1 MANIPIWPGSSSFA
15 AVSASYYNTPSTGSS
30 PTPFGFYDND
40 AAFKTDANKVA
51 NFCARRLG
59 FPIENVE
66 LQDLNF
72 WTAFEEAVTVY
83 GNELYAYQVR
93 ENMLNIEGLPI
104 STPPLNNTQITP
116 NMGNI
121 IRISEQYGEEAGVGG
136 NTNWYSGSVILTA
149 SIQDYDLDVWA
160 QQNGITGSDLEI
172 QRVFYQGVPASA
184 TYYYGGGIGL
194 GAGWGGFFGALGGV
208 AGYGAANNYL
218 VTPLSYN
225 VAAIQEVE
233 LGNDILFSAYSF
245 QLINNKLRIYPVPT
259 DGDTGAHYWFQYLLK
274 SERLENSLA
283 SGSGVSGS
291 GLITNVSN
299 APYANP
305 VYAQIN
311 SIGRAWIFEYTL
323 ALSKEMLGY
332 VRNKYS
338 QIPIPGAEVT
348 LNGDTLTASAQTT
361 KDALITRLREYF
373 DQTSR
378 QSMLERRAA
387 EADFSQN
394 ELNKTP
400 MTIFIG

>member
-1 MANIPIWPGSSSFA
+1 
-15 AVSASYYNTPSTGSS
+15 
-30 PTPFGFYDND
+30 
-40 AAFKTDANKVA
+40 
-51 NFCARRLG
+51 
-59 FPIENVE
+59 
-66 LQDLNF
+66 
-72 WTAFEEAVTVY
+72 
-83 GNELYAYQVR
+83 
-93 ENMLNIEGLPI
+93 
-104 STPPLNNTQITP
+104 
-116 NMGNI
+116 MGNI

-160 QQNGITGSDLEI
+160 QQNGISGSNLEI
-172 QRVFYQGVPASA
+172 KRVFYQGVPASA

-208 AGYGAANNYL
+208 SGYGAANNYL
-218 VTPLSYN
+218 VTPLAYN

-233 LGNDILFSAYSF
+233 LGNDILFSAYTF
-245 QLINNKLRIYPVPT
+245 QIINNKLRIFPVPT
-259 DGDTGAHYWFQYLLK
+259 DGDTGTHYWFQYLLK
-274 SERLENSLA
+274 DERLENSLT
-283 SGSGVSGS
+283 SGSGDLGA
-291 GLITNVSN
+291 GLVTNVSN
-299 APYANP
+299 VPYANP
-305 VYAQIN
+305 NYNQIN

-323 ALSKEMLGY
+323 ALCKEMLGY

-348 LNGDTLTASAQTT
+348 LNGDTLTASAATD
-361 KDALITRLREYF
+361 KEALITRLREYL

-387 EADFSQN
+387 ESDFSQN

>member
-40 AAFKTDANKVA
+40 SDFKTDANKVA
-51 NFCARRLG
+51 NFCSRRLG
-59 FPIENVE
+59 YPIENVE

-72 WTAFEEAVTVY
+72 WTAFEEATTVY

-93 ENMLNIEGLPI
+93 ENMLNLEGLPI
-104 STPPLNNTQITP
+104 TTPVLNNTQITP

-149 SIQDYDLDVWA
+149 SIQDYDLDEWA
-160 QQNGITGSDLEI
+160 RQNGISGSNLEI
-172 QRVFYQGVPASA
+172 KRVFYQGVPASA

-208 AGYGAANNYL
+208 SGYGAANNYL
-218 VTPLSYN
+218 VTPLAYN

-233 LGNDILFSAYSF
+233 LGNDILFSAYTF
-245 QLINNKLRIYPVPT
+245 QIINNKLRIFPVPT
-259 DGDTGAHYWFQYLLK
+259 DGDTGTHYWFQYLLK
-274 SERLENSLA
+274 DERLENSLA
-283 SGSGVSGS
+283 SGSGANGA
-291 GLITNVSN
+291 GLVTNVSN
-299 APYANP
+299 VPYGNP
-305 VYAQIN
+305 IYSQIN

-323 ALSKEMLGY
+323 ALCKEMLGY

-348 LNGDTLTASAQTT
+348 LNGDTLTASAATD
-361 KDALITRLREYF
+361 KEALIVRLREYL

-378 QSMLERRAA
+378 QSMLERRAS
-387 EADFSQN
+387 ESDFSQN

-400 MTIFIG
+400 MTIYIG

>member
-1 MANIPIWPGSSSFA
+1 
-15 AVSASYYNTPSTGSS
+15 
-30 PTPFGFYDND
+30 
-40 AAFKTDANKVA
+40 
-51 NFCARRLG
+51 
-59 FPIENVE
+59 
-66 LQDLNF
+66 
-72 WTAFEEAVTVY
+72 
-83 GNELYAYQVR
+83 
-93 ENMLNIEGLPI
+93 MLNLEGLPI
-104 STPPLNNTQITP
+104 TTPVLNNTQITP

-149 SIQDYDLDVWA
+149 SIQDYDLDEWA
-160 QQNGITGSDLEI
+160 RQNGISGSNLEI
-172 QRVFYQGVPASA
+172 KRVFYQGVPASA

-208 AGYGAANNYL
+208 SGYGAANNYL

-233 LGNDILFSAYSF
+233 LGNDILFSAYTF
-245 QLINNKLRIYPVPT
+245 QIINNKLRIFPVPT
-259 DGDTGAHYWFQYLLK
+259 DGDTGTHYWFQYLLK
-274 SERLENSLA
+274 DERLENSLA

-291 GLITNVSN
+291 GLVTNVSN
-299 APYANP
+299 VPYGNP
-305 VYAQIN
+305 IYSQIN

-323 ALSKEMLGY
+323 ALCKEMLGY

-348 LNGDTLTASAQTT
+348 LNGDTLTASAATD
-361 KDALITRLREYF
+361 KEALIVRLREYL

-378 QSMLERRAA
+378 QSMLERRAS
-387 EADFSQN
+387 ESDFSQN

-400 MTIFIG
+400 MTIYIG

>member
-1 MANIPIWPGSSSFA
+1 MANIPIYDGNPVW
-15 AVSASYYNTPSTGSS
+15 S
-30 PTPFGFYDND
+30 PTYVPFGFYNSDLEFQQD
-40 AAFKTDANKVA
+40 AVKVA
-51 NFCARRLG
+51 KFCAQRLG
-59 FPIENVE
+59 WPIENVE
-66 LQDLNF
+66 LQDANF
-72 WTAFEEAVTVY
+72 FTAFEEAVTVY

-93 ENMLNIEGLPI
+93 ENMLNLEGLPVT
-104 STPPLNNTQITP
+104 TPALNNTQITP
-116 NMGNI
+116 NMGNV
-121 IRISEQYGEEAGVGG
+121 IRISEQYGSEAGVGG
-136 NTNWYSGSVILTA
+136 NVNWYSGSVILTA
-149 SIQDYDLDVWA
+149 SVQDYDLDVWA

-245 QLINNKLRIYPVPT
+245 EIINNKLRIYPVPT
-259 DGDTGAHYWFQYLLK
+259 DGDTGTHYWFQYLVK
-274 SERLENSLA
+274 SERLEDSLA
-283 SGSGVSGS
+283 SGSGELGS

-299 APYANP
+299 VPFTNP
-305 VYAQIN
+305 VYSQIN
-311 SIGRAWIFEYTL
+311 SIGRSWIFEYTL
-323 ALSKEMLGY
+323 ALCKEILGY
-332 VRNKYS
+332 IRGKYS
-338 QIPIPGAEVT
+338 TIPIPGAEVT
-348 LNGDTLTASAQTT
+348 LNQGDLIASATAD
-361 KDALITRLREYF
+361 KEALITRLREYF

-378 QSMLERRAA
+378 QAMLERRSL

>member
-1 MANIPIWPGSSSFA
+1 MANIPIYSGSSNFIA
-15 AVSASYYNTPSTGSS
+15 ASASYAAGTGSS

-40 AAFKTDANKVA
+40 PEFQTDANKVT

-59 FPIENVE
+59 WPIENVE
-66 LQDLNF
+66 LQDINF
-72 WTAFEEAVTVY
+72 WSAFEEAITVY

-93 ENMLNIEGLPI
+93 ENMLNLEGLPI
-104 STPPLNNTQITP
+104 STPVLNNTQITP

-149 SIQDYDLDVWA
+149 SIQDYDLDIWA
-160 QQNGITGSDLEI
+160 QQNGISGSNLEI
-172 QRVFYQGVPASA
+172 KRVFYQGVPASA
-184 TYYYGGGIGL
+184 NYYYGGGIGL
-194 GAGWGGFFGALGGV
+194 GAGWGGFFGGLGGV
-208 AGYGAANNYL
+208 AGYGMGTNFF

-233 LGNDILFSAYSF
+233 LADTILGSAYSF
-245 QLINNKLRIYPVPT
+245 QLINNKLRIFPCPT
-259 DGDTGAHYWFQYLLK
+259 EGDTGAHYWFQYILK
-274 SERLENSLA
+274 NERLENSLL

-291 GLITNVSN
+291 GYVTNVSN
-299 APYANP
+299 VPYANP
-305 VYAQIN
+305 IYSQIN

-323 ALSKEMLGY
+323 AITKEMLGY

-348 LNGDTLTASAQTT
+348 LNGDALITSAQTT
-361 KDALITRLREYF
+361 KDALIEKLRTYF
-373 DQTSR
+373 DETSR
-378 QSMLERRAA
+378 KSMLERRAA
-387 EADFSQN
+387 EADFSQT

>member
-30 PTPFGFYDND
+30 PTAFGFYDND
-40 AAFKTDANKVA
+40 SQFQSDANKVA

-59 FPIENVE
+59 YPIENVE

-116 NMGNI
+116 NMGNV

-136 NTNWYSGSVILTA
+136 NTNWYSGSIVLTG
-149 SIQDYDLDVWA
+149 SVQDYDLDKWA
-160 QQNGITGSDLEI
+160 QDHGISGSNLEI

-184 TYYYGGGIGL
+184 DYYFAGGIGI
-194 GAGWGGFFGALGGV
+194 GGTFGGFFGGLGGV
-208 AGYGAANNYL
+208 AGYGYGSNWF

-225 VAAIQEVE
+225 VAAIQQVE
-233 LGNDILFSAYSF
+233 LADTILMSSFSF
-245 QLINNKLRIYPVPT
+245 ELINNKLRIFPVPN
-259 DGDTGAHYWFQYLLK
+259 DVDTGTHFWFQYLLK
-274 SERLENSLA
+274 NERLENSLT
-283 SGSGVSGS
+283 SGSGNLGA

-305 VYAQIN
+305 VYSQIN

-323 ALSKEMLGY
+323 ALCKEMLGY

-348 LNGDTLTASAQTT
+348 LNGDTLTTSAQTS
-361 KDALITRLREYF
+361 KDALIERLRAYF
-373 DQTSR
+373 DETSR
-378 QSMLERRAA
+378 RSMLERRRDEA
-387 EADFSQN
+387 EFAKS
-394 ELNKTP
+394 ELNNVP
-400 MTIFIG
+400 MTIYIG

>member
-1 MANIPIWPGSSSFA
+1 
-15 AVSASYYNTPSTGSS
+15 
-30 PTPFGFYDND
+30 
-40 AAFKTDANKVA
+40 
-51 NFCARRLG
+51 
-59 FPIENVE
+59 
-66 LQDLNF
+66 
-72 WTAFEEAVTVY
+72 
-83 GNELYAYQVR
+83 
-93 ENMLNIEGLPI
+93 
-104 STPPLNNTQITP
+104 
-116 NMGNI
+116 MGNI

-149 SIQDYDLDVWA
+149 SVQDYDLDIWA
-160 QQNGITGSDLEI
+160 QQNGISGSNLEI
-172 QRVFYQGVPASA
+172 KRVFYQGVPASA

-208 AGYGAANNYL
+208 SGYGAANNYL
-218 VTPLSYN
+218 VTPLAYN

-233 LGNDILFSAYSF
+233 LGNDILFSAYTF
-245 QLINNKLRIYPVPT
+245 QIINNKLRIFPVPT
-259 DGDTGAHYWFQYLLK
+259 DGDTGTNYWFQYLLK
-274 SERLENSLA
+274 DERLENSLA

-291 GLITNVSN
+291 GLVTNVSN
-299 APYANP
+299 VPYGNP
-305 VYAQIN
+305 VYSQIN

-348 LNGDTLTASAQTT
+348 LNGDTLTASAATD

-387 EADFSQN
+387 EADFSQT

-400 MTIFIG
+400 MTIYIG

>member
-104 STPPLNNTQITP
+104 TTPVLNNTQITP

-149 SIQDYDLDVWA
+149 SVQDYDLDVWA
-160 QQNGITGSDLEI
+160 QQNGISGSDLEI

-184 TYYYGGGIGL
+184 TYYYGGGVGL

-208 AGYGAANNYL
+208 AGSGYGTSYL
-218 VTPLSYN
+218 TNPLSYN
-225 VAAIQEVE
+225 VAAIQQVE
-233 LGNDILFSAYSF
+233 LGNDILLSAYSF

-259 DGDTGAHYWFQYLLK
+259 EGDTGAHYWFQYLLK

-378 QSMLERRAA
+378 QSMLERRSL